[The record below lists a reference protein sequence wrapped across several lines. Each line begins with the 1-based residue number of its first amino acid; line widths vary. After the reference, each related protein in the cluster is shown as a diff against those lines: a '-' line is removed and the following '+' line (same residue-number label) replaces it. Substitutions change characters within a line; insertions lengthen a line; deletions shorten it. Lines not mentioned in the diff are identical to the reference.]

1 MIKRLRYKF
10 ITVSVLALLL
20 VIITVV
26 GSITAASLYRSKQ
39 EVNNVLTILVKNE
52 GQLNSNSNLSP
63 DQHPF
68 LSPRQTREGIFQY
81 RFFSA
86 QVTRDGQIISVNDSH
101 IMTVPRSAIND
112 MINRSYSRHRK
123 SGSMAYRRTVYAYQM
138 KYQHGHYTIV
148 FLDQSILMEETHDLM
163 QIGIVLGLIGVILYA
178 FVLVV
183 FSSRA
188 IRPMIIAEKRQRE
201 FISNAG
207 HELKTPLA
215 VISANNEMEEM
226 TSGETEWTKS
236 NKQQI
241 ARLTRLINNLIAL
254 TRLHEQP
261 NMQFSHL
268 DASQLTR
275 EACKNFKTVINQN
288 DLKFNYHIQ
297 DHVTV
302 YGDQRYFSELV
313 NILLDNA
320 NKYCDQPGSV
330 KLSLRQNKRSKTV
343 HLNISNDFAAGKDVD
358 YSKFFDRF
366 YRADTAH
373 HEKGQTGF
381 GIGLSMAQRIVTDFK
396 GKITANYKDGC
407 IHFVVTLK
415 R

>member
-10 ITVSVLALLL
+10 ITVSVMALLI

-26 GSITAASLYRSKQ
+26 GSITAASFYRSKQ

-52 GQLNSNSNLSP
+52 GQLTSNSNLTPS
-63 DQHPF
+63 QRPF

-86 QVTRDGQIISVNDSH
+86 QVSRDGQIMSVNDSH
-101 IMTVPRSAIND
+101 IMTVPRSAINN
-112 MINRSYSRHRK
+112 MISRTYRRHRHA
-123 SGSMAYRRTVYAYQM
+123 GSMSYRNTLYSYQM
-138 KYQHGHYTIV
+138 KYQHGHYTLV

-163 QIGIVLGLIGVILYA
+163 QIGITLGLIGVILYA
-178 FVLVV
+178 VVLVV
-183 FSSRA
+183 FSNRA
-188 IRPMIIAEKRQRE
+188 IRPMIVAEQRQRE

-226 TSGETEWTKS
+226 TSGATEWTKS
-236 NKQQI
+236 NKEQI
-241 ARLTRLINNLIAL
+241 ARLTRLINNLITL

-268 DASQLTR
+268 DASNITR
-275 EACKNFKTVINQN
+275 EVCKNFKAVINRN

-297 DHVTV
+297 DNVTV
-302 YGDQRYFSELV
+302 YGDQRYFTELV

-320 NKYCDQPGSV
+320 NKYCDKPGSV
-330 KLSLRQNKRSKTV
+330 RLSLHRNKRTKAV
-343 HLNISNDFAAGKDVD
+343 HLTISNDFAAGKDVD

-373 HEKGQTGF
+373 HENGKSGF
-381 GIGLSMAQRIVTDFK
+381 GIGLSMAQRIVSDFK
-396 GKITANYKDGC
+396 GKINANYKDGR
-407 IHFVVTLK
+407 IYFSATLK
-415 R
+415 A